1 MNIYETKIRIETLKE
16 MESRYIADW
25 YEVNHQAVNSQ
36 TDEELESC
44 FTHMKEL
51 QKYEALARA
60 EYIDLEHQLTMLRH
74 SPRKRITAHLENRF
88 GVSVDRGYNYV
99 TTWATMDAA
108 MDEAYD
114 LTRGRNLF
122 ADIIDRETGE
132 ILVQYENGEIT
143 YRA

>member
-25 YEVNHQAVNSQ
+25 YEVNYQAVNSQ
-36 TDEELESC
+36 TDEELENC
-44 FTHMKEL
+44 FDRMKEL

-88 GVSVDRGYNYV
+88 GVCVGTHSV

-114 LTRGRNLF
+114 LTRNRNLF
-122 ADIIDRETGE
+122 ADIVDRETGE
-132 ILVQYENGEIT
+132 ILVQYENGEII

>member
-25 YEVNHQAVNSQ
+25 YKVNHQALNSQ

-60 EYIDLEHQLTMLRH
+60 EYIDLEHQLTMLRY

-88 GVSVDRGYNYV
+88 DVCVGAHSV

-114 LTRGRNLF
+114 LTRGRNLS
-122 ADIIDRETGE
+122 ADIADRETGE
-132 ILVQYENGEIT
+132 ILAQYENGEIT

>member
-25 YEVNHQAVNSQ
+25 YKVNHQAVNSQ

-51 QKYEALARA
+51 QKCEALARA

-74 SPRKRITAHLENRF
+74 SPCKRITARLGNRF
-88 GVSVDRGYNYV
+88 GVHLSSNYCV
-99 TTWATMDAA
+99 NAFPTMDSA

-114 LTRGRNLF
+114 LTTRWYHF
-122 ADIIDRETGE
+122 ADIVDRETGE

-143 YRA
+143 YQA

>member
-25 YEVNHQAVNSQ
+25 YAVNHQAVNSQ

-44 FTHMKEL
+44 FARMKEL

-74 SPRKRITAHLENRF
+74 SPRKRITAHLENHL
-88 GVSVDRGYNYV
+88 GVSVDRGYDYV
-99 TTWATMDAA
+99 STWATMDSA

-114 LTRGRNLF
+114 LTRNRNLS

>member
-88 GVSVDRGYNYV
+88 DVCVGSHAV
-99 TTWATMDAA
+99 TTWATMDSA

-114 LTRGRNLF
+114 LTRNRNLF

>member
-25 YEVNHQAVNSQ
+25 YAVNHQAVNSQ

-88 GVSVDRGYNYV
+88 DVSVDRGYNYV
-99 TTWATMDAA
+99 STWATMDAA

-114 LTRGRNLF
+114 LTRNRNLF